1 MAEDQGLVRRVAVL
15 TLDEA
20 CLLVGDAEEV
30 TLWGGVGWSGME
42 TMVLLGQVSVRA
54 GYTDPKESRGVQ
66 AR

>member
-1 MAEDQGLVRRVAVL
+1 M

-20 CLLVGDAEEV
+20 CLLVGDTEEV
-30 TLWGGVGWSGME
+30 TLWEGVGWSAME
-42 TMVLLGQVSVRA
+42 TTVLLGQVSVRA